1 MFHPSLL
8 HLLNVHLSAIIDA
21 QTIFIAVCDAFMTF
35 NLLIRV
41 NGLFFFFVVI
51 DTNFPSLFNIPEHNI
66 EQTVENIPDF
76 QQSALIHFD

>member
-21 QTIFIAVCDAFMTF
+21 QTILIAVCDAFMTF

-41 NGLFFFFVVI
+41 NGL
-51 DTNFPSLFNIPEHNI
+51 NFPSLFNIPEHNI

>member
-8 HLLNVHLSAIIDA
+8 YLLNVHLSAIIDA
-21 QTIFIAVCDAFMTF
+21 QPILMAVCDTFMTF

-41 NGLFFFFVVI
+41 MDIFLCVFI
-51 DTNFPSLFNIPEHNI
+51 HTNFPSLFNIPEHNI

-76 QQSALIHFD
+76 QQSALIYFD

>member
-1 MFHPSLL
+1 M
-8 HLLNVHLSAIIDA
+8 D
-21 QTIFIAVCDAFMTF
+21 
-35 NLLIRV
+35 
-41 NGLFFFFVVI
+41 FFFFVVI